1 MPGQRPKV
9 VIIGAGFGGLD
20 AAKTLRRTPADVVV
34 VDRQN
39 HHCFQPLLY
48 QVATAALSPAD
59 VAWPIRHILRAQ
71 ANATVLMEEVHGVDP
86 SQKLLHTNF
95 GDVTYD
101 YLVIATGAMHSYFGH
116 DEWADYA
123 PGLKRIED
131 ATRIRRSILIA
142 FEQAELTTDAAAQR
156 RLLTF
161 VIVGGGA
168 TGVEM
173 AGAIAEIARQ
183 TLAAD
188 FRHIDPRTARIVL
201 IEAGPRLLPAFPT
214 EQSDYVRT
222 ALERAGVEVKTDTRV
237 TKCDAQGVDFEVG
250 RIDAGTTI
258 WAAGVVASPAARW
271 LDAEAD
277 RAGRV
282 KVGPDLSV
290 PGHPDIFV
298 IGDTAAVADASGRP
312 VPGIAPAA
320 KQMGHYVAR
329 VIAARI
335 AGRPSARA
343 ISLHARRRTGDHRP
357 PRGGGEIRPLALAG
371 FIGWLFWS
379 VVHIYFL
386 IGLRNRFIVAFTWL
400 WSYLTFQRGARLI
413 TRPGADAEKITRRLP
428 VLGAFAGA
436 IRVKRFLNQRRCP
449 LVAHGGHRYA
459 TNKLGRHFYQLCRSS
474 CYRLQV
480 IQCFKS
486 SPTIRAARIVTSLER
501 PALLH
506 PTGQS

>member
-9 VIIGAGFGGLD
+9 VIIGAGFGGLE
-20 AAKTLRRTPADVVV
+20 AAKMLRRTPADVVV

-39 HHCFQPLLY
+39 YHCFQPLLY

-71 ANATVLMEEVHGVDP
+71 ANVTVLMEEVHGVDP
-86 SQKLLHTNF
+86 SQKLLYTNF
-95 GDVTYD
+95 GDIAYD

-142 FEQAELTTDAAAQR
+142 FEQAELVTDATEQR

-188 FRHIDPRTARIVL
+188 FRRIDPRTARIAL
-201 IEAGPRLLPAFPT
+201 IEAGPRLLPTFPA
-214 EQSDYVRT
+214 EQSDYVRA
-222 ALERAGVEVKTDTRV
+222 ALERAGVEVKTDMRV
-237 TKCDAQGVDFEVG
+237 IKCDEKGIDLEAG

-277 RAGRV
+277 RTGRM

-290 PGHPDIFV
+290 PEHPNIFV
-298 IGDTAAVADASGRP
+298 I
-312 VPGIAPAA
+312 
-320 KQMGHYVAR
+320 
-329 VIAARI
+329 
-335 AGRPSARA
+335 
-343 ISLHARRRTGDHRP
+343 
-357 PRGGGEIRPLALAG
+357 
-371 FIGWLFWS
+371 
-379 VVHIYFL
+379 
-386 IGLRNRFIVAFTWL
+386 
-400 WSYLTFQRGARLI
+400 
-413 TRPGADAEKITRRLP
+413 
-428 VLGAFAGA
+428 
-436 IRVKRFLNQRRCP
+436 
-449 LVAHGGHRYA
+449 
-459 TNKLGRHFYQLCRSS
+459 
-474 CYRLQV
+474 
-480 IQCFKS
+480 
-486 SPTIRAARIVTSLER
+486 
-501 PALLH
+501 
-506 PTGQS
+506 